1 MADSDEMPA
10 EAGTGTERILAFSD
24 GVFAIAI
31 TLLVLDLKKP
41 DVTHGL
47 LSALEK
53 QWPAY
58 LSYLITFFVIGVVWA
73 QHHHI
78 FSFIARSDHTFRLIN
93 IGFLMFIALIPFP
106 TGILAD
112 YLVNPHERQTAMALY
127 AGIWV
132 IGTIPF
138 NLLWGY
144 AAYKHQLLRSDVDP
158 EAVHQIT
165 RSYLFGPVIYL
176 VDFFLAFISVPASF
190 ALFLLIAVFYAVA
203 PLPGAKR
210 VMPPVPMGRGAR
222 GR

>member
-93 IGFLMFIALIPFP
+93 IVFLMFIALLPFP

-112 YLVNPHERQTAMALY
+112 YLVNPHERQTAMVLY

-132 IGTIPF
+132 VGTIPF

-144 AAYKHQLLRSDVDP
+144 AAYKNRLLRCDVDP
-158 EAVHQIT
+158 QAVRQIT
-165 RSYLFGPVIYL
+165 RSYLLGPVVYL
-176 VDFFLAFISVPASF
+176 ADFILAFISMPASF
-190 ALFLLIAVFYAVA
+190 AFFLLLAVFYAVA

-210 VMPPVPMGRGAR
+210 VIPPVPIGRGAS